1 MKVLAKTKTPITLV
15 NTLCEALDDARARL
29 ITNTHEVSR
38 WESRGLIEI
47 YGYIKND
54 EITDADFVSFCE
66 KTKEEDK
73 EKAFIRS
80 LENGKVEEE
89 KVEEEKVEEK
99 PLKKEVKNHRR
110 R

>member
-29 ITNTHEVSR
+29 ITNTNEVSR

-47 YGYIKND
+47 YGYVKND
-54 EITDADFVSFCE
+54 EVTDADFVSFCE
-66 KTKEEDK
+66 KTKDANK
-73 EKAFIRS
+73 EKAFIKS
-80 LENGKVEEE
+80 LEEKPAEEQKPEEEE
-89 KVEEEKVEEK
+89 KPQKQ
-99 PLKKEVKNHRR
+99 EVKTHRR